1 MTTYLLVDTANT
13 FFRARHVAHRG
24 MDQWTRL
31 GFAMHVTMSAVNKA
45 WRIAGAGTIDI
56 LSPFVQLSGLDVIES
71 RLFDALQNGAQIRLL
86 VSDYLYISA
95 PQALDRLLGW
105 CESAQEEATA
115 GRLSVRLIEIA
126 RLPS

>member
-45 WRIAGAGTIDI
+45 WRIAGADHVV
-56 LSPFVQLSGLDVIES
+56 F
-71 RLFDALQNGAQIRLL
+71 AL
-86 VSDYLYISA
+86 
-95 PQALDRLLGW
+95 
-105 CESAQEEATA
+105 E
-115 GRLSVRLIEIA
+115 GRSWRKIITSHTKRIA
-126 RLPS
+126 RLLARHLLNNNKKRISCSGTRMMT